1 MVAPQTIRPTP
12 IAVATVRSASFV
24 LFACSFYHCRGSAR
38 GRCQTVDMSITLV
51 PITLQRFPS
60 WLKRS
65 QSEYKTDLIA
75 TGETP
80 RAAEEHSSD
89 ALERAFPAGAPTPG
103 NTVFDLVDDIGQI
116 VGYLWIGRDNS
127 DDASSW
133 WVWDVVIE
141 PEHRGRGYG
150 RAAMQLAEDH
160 ARAQGA
166 RTLGLS
172 VFGFNAVARGLYES
186 AGYETTSVKMRKQL

>member
-1 MVAPQTIRPTP
+1 
-12 IAVATVRSASFV
+12 
-24 LFACSFYHCRGSAR
+24 
-38 GRCQTVDMSITLV
+38 MSITLV
-51 PITLQRFPS
+51 PISLQRFSS
-60 WLKRS
+60 WLAWS
-65 QSEYKTDLIA
+65 QTEYKTDLIA

-80 RAAEEHSSD
+80 RAAEKHANE
-89 ALERAFPAGAPTPG
+89 AFKRAFPAGTPAPG
-103 NTVFDLVDDIGQI
+103 NSVFDLVNDTGQI

-133 WVWDVVIE
+133 WVWDVVVE
-141 PEHRGRGYG
+141 PEHRGQGYG

-160 ARAQGA
+160 ARGEGA

-172 VFGFNAVARGLYES
+172 VFGFNAVARGMYES

>member
-1 MVAPQTIRPTP
+1 
-12 IAVATVRSASFV
+12 
-24 LFACSFYHCRGSAR
+24 
-38 GRCQTVDMSITLV
+38 MSITLV
-51 PITLQRFPS
+51 PIARQRFPS

-75 TGETP
+75 IGETP

-89 ALERAFPAGAPTPG
+89 VLGRAFPSGAPTPG
-103 NTVFDLVDDIGQI
+103 NTVFDLVNDTGQI

-133 WVWDVVIE
+133 WVWDVLVD
-141 PEHRGRGYG
+141 PEHRGQGYG

-160 ARAQGA
+160 ARAEGA

-172 VFGFNAVARGLYES
+172 VFGFNAVARAMYES

>member
-1 MVAPQTIRPTP
+1 
-12 IAVATVRSASFV
+12 
-24 LFACSFYHCRGSAR
+24 
-38 GRCQTVDMSITLV
+38 MSITLV
-51 PITLQRFPS
+51 PIARQRFPS

-75 TGETP
+75 IGETP
-80 RAAEEHSSD
+80 RVAEEHSSD
-89 ALERAFPAGAPTPG
+89 ALGRAFPAGAPTPG
-103 NTVFDLVDDIGQI
+103 NTVFDLVNDTGQI

-133 WVWDVVIE
+133 WVWDVVVD

-160 ARAQGA
+160 ARAEGA

-172 VFGFNAVARGLYES
+172 VFGFNVVARAMYES